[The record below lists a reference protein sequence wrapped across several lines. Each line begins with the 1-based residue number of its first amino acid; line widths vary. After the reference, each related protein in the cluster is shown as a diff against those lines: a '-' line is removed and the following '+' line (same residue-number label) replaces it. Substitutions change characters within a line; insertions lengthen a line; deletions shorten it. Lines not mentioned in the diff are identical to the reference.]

1 MDRDTLRSVQRPLKQ
16 LYREQPQ
23 AGSIVLE
30 ATGTLGEEGLSC
42 SVQTGQAL
50 VNAGLHP
57 STGGDGTLACS
68 GDLLLQALVA
78 CAGVTM
84 AAVAINRS
92 LSVTGSVH
100 ASGVLDVRGTL
111 GLDPEAAVGFS
122 SIKLT
127 FQLQTGASEQEVE
140 QLIEAT
146 EKYCVVLQTLR
157 SPLAIEVTA
166 SAE

>member
-1 MDRDTLRSVQRPLKQ
+1 MDRDTLRRVQRPLKQ

-30 ATGTLGEEGLSC
+30 ATGTLGDEGLCC

-50 VNAGLHP
+50 VSAGLHP

-68 GDLLLQALVA
+68 GDMLLQALVA

-84 AAVAINRS
+84 TAVALNRS
-92 LSVTGSVH
+92 PSVAGSVH

-111 GLDPEAAVGFS
+111 GLDSEASVGFS
-122 SIKLT
+122 SN
-127 FQLQTGASEQEVE
+127 Q
-140 QLIEAT
+140 
-146 EKYCVVLQTLR
+146 
-157 SPLAIEVTA
+157 AIL
-166 SAE
+166 SAANRGQ